1 MDAEYIDSELDALIR
16 TGEVYFEVSFGFRP
30 NFEIATVKEEEVDI
44 GNKFKFV
51 RGNIQ
56 DRSALFLYHLGDT
69 CDVVNDFIKF
79 RNYISEYFKCKIIAL
94 FVGNVSRILR
104 RQLIDQKIGFFVPG
118 SQLYFP
124 EVFLDL
130 RDRPMGAGR
139 ESRTRISPLA
149 QTVIL
154 ATLLGERLEGVNLT
168 ELAERFRVSVMS
180 TSRVMDELEA
190 LEVAR
195 AKFVGRERCLHFP
208 VRGRLLWEE
217 LKDRLR
223 SPVRKVRFVKGS
235 LPEAVA
241 RLSGASALAFY
252 AGGDEPG
259 ARRYAISEAM
269 FNQLRKNSHIE
280 LTDVLEEERIEIEVW
295 SYDPCVLSRDGV
307 VDPLSLYLSRRY
319 DADENIG
326 NILDKVLASIEWS

>member
-1 MDAEYIDSELDALIR
+1 
-16 TGEVYFEVSFGFRP
+16 
-30 NFEIATVKEEEVDI
+30 
-44 GNKFKFV
+44 
-51 RGNIQ
+51 
-56 DRSALFLYHLGDT
+56 
-69 CDVVNDFIKF
+69 
-79 RNYISEYFKCKIIAL
+79 
-94 FVGNVSRILR
+94 
-104 RQLIDQKIGFFVPG
+104 
-118 SQLYFP
+118 
-124 EVFLDL
+124 
-130 RDRPMGAGR
+130 
-139 ESRTRISPLA
+139 
-149 QTVIL
+149 
-154 ATLLGERLEGVNLT
+154 
-168 ELAERFRVSVMS
+168 
-180 TSRVMDELEA
+180 MDELEA

-208 VRGRLLWEE
+208 VRGRLLWAE

-235 LPEAVA
+235 LPETVA

-252 AGGDEPG
+252 TGGDEPG

-319 DADENIG
+319 DTDENIG
-326 NILDKVLASIEWS
+326 NILDKILSSIEWS